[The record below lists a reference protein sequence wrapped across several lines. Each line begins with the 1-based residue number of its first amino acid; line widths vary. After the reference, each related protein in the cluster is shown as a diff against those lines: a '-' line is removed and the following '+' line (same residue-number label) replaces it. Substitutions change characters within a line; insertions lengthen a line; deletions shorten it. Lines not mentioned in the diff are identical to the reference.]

1 MNTSSIVTCQICGYT
16 TENHQSFN
24 SHITHA
30 HHIKSKDYYDMYI
43 KTANDGFCKKCNKP
57 TAFINMWKGYRPY
70 CSNSCMSSSKEI
82 QEKRKQTS
90 MLHYGAEFPHQSQIV
105 KDSMKQTCLEKYGAE
120 NVYSYD
126 YGKQKIKETCNKRY
140 GVSNPAKADT
150 IKDKIKATNL
160 LQYGTTSP
168 LANSEIKEK
177 IKNTCRKKYNVEWTS
192 QIPESREKTKQTNL
206 QRYGKP
212 HIFQLERVRKLA
224 GSHEARLKALRTT
237 KANGNI
243 SSLEIYMEKL
253 LIENNIKYELQY
265 NEDIRYPYHCD
276 FYLPKF
282 DIFIEING
290 YWMHGGHFFD
300 ENNSEDLA
308 TLEKWKSKNTS
319 QYNRAIVVWTKS
331 DLEKHNKAIENN
343 LNYVVLWNKQDITNF
358 INSLIKSAHFH

>member
-1 MNTSSIVTCQICGYT
+1 MNNSSIVVCQICGYT

-57 TAFINMWKGYRPY
+57 TAFINMWKGYRSY

-90 MLHYGAEFPHQSQIV
+90 MLHYGTEFPHQSQVV

-120 NVYSYD
+120 NVYSSD

-150 IKDKIKATNL
+150 IKDKIKATNIL
-160 LQYGTTSP
+160 RYGTTSP
-168 LANSEIKEK
+168 LANSEVKEK
-177 IKNTCRKKYNVEWTS
+177 IKNTCRKKYNVEWPS

-212 HIFQLERVRKLA
+212 YIFQLERVRKLA

-300 ENNSEDLA
+300 ENNLEDLA
-308 TLEKWKSKNTS
+308 TVEKWKLKNTS

-331 DLEKHNKAIENN
+331 DLEKRNKAIENN

-358 INSLIKSAHFH
+358 INSLISAHFH